1 MTTTRKVSSGPS
13 LPRITVWGAEEV
25 RESGNHAQA
34 LAEEEPLE
42 IRIRGQALTVLMRTP
57 GHDEELTAGVLWSE
71 GIIRDPSEL
80 VEVAPCRAEGRNSK
94 GQVINAYL
102 TSQVK
107 LDWGNLGRHLV
118 TGSSCGLCGAS
129 SIAAVQ
135 HQFPPVA
142 AGGSVAAG
150 LLVGMPEKMRAH
162 QSMFKL
168 TGGVHAAALFTSRGR
183 LIAVREDVGRH
194 NAVDKIIGHAVHK
207 RLLPLRK
214 EILIVSGRVS
224 FEIMQKALSAGI
236 PIIAAVSAPTGLAVE
251 FARSSGQTLVGF
263 LREGRLTVF
272 SHPHRI
278 KQTPKSLLAG
288 SVRSE
293 RIPPDTQTTD

>member
-1 MTTTRKVSSGPS
+1 MTTTRRVSPKPNP
-13 LPRITVWGAEEV
+13 PRITVWGADEIS
-25 RESGNHAQA
+25 ESGNHAQA

-57 GHDEELTAGVLWSE
+57 GHDEELVAGVLWSE
-71 GIIRDPSEL
+71 GIIRHPEEL
-80 VEVAPCRAEGRNSK
+80 VEVAPCRSEGSDST

-107 LDWGNLGRHLV
+107 LDWGNHGRHLV
-118 TGSSCGLCGAS
+118 TGSSCGLCGAT

-135 HQFPPVA
+135 RQFPPVA
-142 AGGSVAAG
+142 EDGSVAAG
-150 LLVGMPEKMRAH
+150 LLVGLPEKMRAH
-162 QSMFKL
+162 QAMFKL
-168 TGGVHAAALFTSRGR
+168 TGGVHAAALFTPRGR
-183 LIAVREDVGRH
+183 LIALREDVGRH
-194 NAVDKIIGHAVHK
+194 NAVDKIIGHAVHR

-214 EILIVSGRVS
+214 EILMVSGRVS

-272 SHPHRI
+272 THPQRI
-278 KQTPKSLLAG
+278 
-288 SVRSE
+288 R
-293 RIPPDTQTTD
+293 